1 LLEEEAVALVTAVE
15 VVLEVTGQTFPVK
28 HLVETLLRKV
38 LFSFYWELHILL
50 RWVTVVLVETA
61 RPVQMVKT
69 QFFLLSL
76 LSVVAVEVPE
86 MALAVKWVALVV
98 VVVTQIT
105 EVLEP
110 LIKALVEEMVQ
121 TQIQFTPVVV
131 VVVQELRELL
141 QALQLEERVYLAT

>member
-1 LLEEEAVALVTAVE
+1 
-15 VVLEVTGQTFPVK
+15 
-28 HLVETLLRKV
+28 
-38 LFSFYWELHILL
+38 
-50 RWVTVVLVETA
+50 
-61 RPVQMVKT
+61 
-69 QFFLLSL
+69 
-76 LSVVAVEVPE
+76 
-86 MALAVKWVALVV
+86 VALVV